1 MINCQMDDTDNNC
14 LRVQTERGRRW
25 GLPEKAS
32 QVNFR
37 LYSWKNPGT
46 ADGSSEIVRVA
57 CSLRKKEDFTLSLD
71 ILAKR
76 MEHLHFRHGVWTS
89 AVNLQFE
96 KFLFLP

>member
-46 ADGSSEIVRVA
+46 ADGSSEIVKGG
-57 CSLRKKEDFTLSLD
+57 LLFKEEGGLYFEFRHPGEKDGTPPFQAWSLD
-71 ILAKR
+71 
-76 MEHLHFRHGVWTS
+76 FS
-89 AVNLQFE
+89 C
-96 KFLFLP
+96 